1 MRTREWMNRLVSAA
15 GFAVLLAIGCQESTG
30 SGLVRV
36 QVSMARVDAATSVA
50 LAPQDVTS
58 GSVDINNVAT
68 LTATLDSV
76 QLQTSGSQGWQTV
89 EPASALPIDLLDLP
103 AASVALDLGTVL
115 LETGACKARL
125 FLTDPTITFTDPVV
139 VGQFTFDASTEYDV
153 TIPSGPQTGL
163 KADGSCDVPGG
174 GATVT
179 LAFDAN
185 STVGTIAASGS
196 GSIHLSP
203 VIHIVQP

>member
-1 MRTREWMNRLVSAA
+1 MNRLVSAA

-30 SGLVRV
+30 GGLVRV
-36 QVSMARVDAATSVA
+36 QVSLARVDAATSVV
-50 LAPQDVTS
+50 LASQDVTS

-68 LTATLDSV
+68 LIATLDSV

-89 EPASALPIDLLDLP
+89 KPGVSFVQPIDLLDLP

-125 FLTDPTITFTDPVV
+125 FLTDPKITFTDAVV

-163 KADGSCDVPGG
+163 KADGSCDVPASGT
-174 GATVT
+174 TVT

-185 STVGTIAASGS
+185 ATVGTIAATGN
-196 GSIHLSP
+196 GSILLSP
-203 VIHIVQP
+203 VTHIVQP